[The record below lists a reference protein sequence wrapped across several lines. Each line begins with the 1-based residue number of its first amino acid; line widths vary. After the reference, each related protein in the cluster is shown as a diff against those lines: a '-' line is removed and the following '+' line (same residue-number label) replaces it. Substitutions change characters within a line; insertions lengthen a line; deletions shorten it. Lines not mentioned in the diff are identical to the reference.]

1 MDDILRE
8 KLRKIEALFAGA
20 ATHGEQ
26 QAAGAAAERIRAKL
40 KETAQREDEIEIKFT
55 VSDPW
60 TRQLFVALCRRYG
73 LKPFRYPRMHK
84 QSIVVRAPQTFL
96 ETVLWPEFQQLAD
109 ALTIY
114 LSDITNKIIQEEVH
128 ANTQD
133 AEEERPQQQLALG

>member
-133 AEEERPQQQLALG
+133 AEEERRQQQLALG

>member
-73 LKPFRYPRMHK
+73 LRPFRYPRMHR

>member
-133 AEEERPQQQLALG
+133 AEEESPQQQLALG